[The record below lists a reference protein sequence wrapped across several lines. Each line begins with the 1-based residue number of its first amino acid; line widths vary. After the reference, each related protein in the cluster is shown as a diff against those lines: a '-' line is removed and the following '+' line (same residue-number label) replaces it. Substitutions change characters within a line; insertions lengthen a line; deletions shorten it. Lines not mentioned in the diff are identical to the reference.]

1 MLIYTLTI
9 SFLNSKPYGFSE
21 TVLPKDTS
29 DELSLNPTGTFQ
41 SWLSR
46 QVLADRG
53 PLLSWDLDKEA
64 NDPLLVFLLTLA
76 GLVYLLH
83 RLLCLCSW
91 LTGQGTSG
99 GSESPSLLPM
109 GPSPLDFSF
118 HGFNEYPGP
127 TTCRSAFP
135 ARPLLI
141 PVLCIQYLPS
151 IFNIPPACLQIY
163 AHFPP

>member
-1 MLIYTLTI
+1 MD
-9 SFLNSKPYGFSE
+9 FLKLFFPKTPVMSCHWTQQALFSPDYLVRSWQTGAPSCLEIWTRKP
-21 TVLPKDTS
+21 TTP
-29 DELSLNPTGTFQ
+29 P
-41 SWLSR
+41 
-46 QVLADRG
+46 
-53 PLLSWDLDKEA
+53 
-64 NDPLLVFLLTLA
+64 VFLLTPA

-109 GPSPLDFSF
+109 GHSPLDFSF

-163 AHFPP
+163 AQFSP